1 MMPNP
6 TVLAAT
12 VILLLPMGYLLLAS
26 PAFLLVRLDI
36 APVTV
41 LLRGM
46 FNAYF
51 IVLAVAATGGMVAY
65 SFAGRPALSVFA
77 GLILGFAMFARR
89 WFLQQ
94 MDGAL
99 TSRDAGDIEAV
110 RRLRRLHWG
119 GMLSNAILCGA
130 VVTSIPYLLPY

>member
-6 TVLAAT
+6 VVLAAT

-36 APVTV
+36 SPVTL

-51 IVLAVAATGGMVAY
+51 VVLAITATIGLVAF
-65 SFAGRPALSVFA
+65 SFAGKPALVAVA
-77 GLILGFAMFARR
+77 GLIVALAAVARR

-99 TSRDAGDIEAV
+99 SSRDAGDVEAV
-110 RRLRRLHWG
+110 RTLRRLHWG
-119 GMLSNAILCGA
+119 GMLFNAILCSA
-130 VVTSIPYLLPY
+130 VVTSIPFLLS